1 MKRRDFINNSLW
13 VAVGGLLLPSTL
25 LQACRKP
32 TFEPEQ
38 PFKGKVVVIGA
49 GVAGLYAGYLMKNK
63 GIDFVIVEAAATHG
77 GRMGVNTT
85 FADYPIDTGAQWLH
99 GRNSLLGELVESTKT
114 HITNDTSE
122 LYYWFNNS
130 IVKELPRDPFI
141 FEEKNLPD
149 VSFIEYAHQQGFG
162 SEYDNIIEAI
172 AGDQGAAA
180 SQLSA
185 YWNSKDEEEW
195 VAGSEDFKF
204 KDSYFNF
211 IDTNFAQP
219 ILSNIH
225 YNTVVTA
232 IDYTTDQITI
242 LTKDNKS
249 YTADKV
255 IVTVPIAQ
263 LKKNAIAFTPTL
275 PKTQTAAFEKF
286 GMGPGMKVF
295 LKFSE
300 TFYKPVLYGGATCA
314 AYADDSVGKSTNN
327 HVLLAFVMGKQAQTL
342 HGLGSDK
349 AITAALLS
357 ELDVMYNGKA
367 TATFIDSVV
376 YDYTERP
383 YIDGAYGY
391 STIGMGNARKEAA
404 QPVNNKL
411 FFAGEAMNRN
421 GHHQTVHGAA
431 ESAYEALLELLGLW
445 NTE

>member
-1 MKRRDFINNSLW
+1 MERRDFLKNTTW
-13 VAVGGLLLPSTL
+13 VTLGGLLLPTSIL
-25 LQACRKP
+25 PACRKALL
-32 TFEPEQ
+32 EPEQ

-63 GIDFVIVEAAATHG
+63 GIDFVILEAAAKHG

-99 GRNSLLGELVESTKT
+99 GRNSLLGELVGASKTEITKD
-114 HITNDTSE
+114 NSE

-149 VSFIEYAHQQGFG
+149 ISFLDYAHQQGFG
-162 SEYDNIIEAI
+162 NEYNYIIEAI
-172 AGDQGAAA
+172 AADQGAGA
-180 SQLSA
+180 SQISA

-232 IDYTTDQITI
+232 IDYTNDQITI
-242 LTKDNKS
+242 LTKYNKS
-249 YTADKV
+249 YAADKV

-263 LKKNAIAFTPTL
+263 LKKKAIAFTPAL
-275 PKTQTAAFEKF
+275 PKTQTSAFEKF

-300 TFYKPVLYGGATCA
+300 TFYKPVLYGGSTCA
-314 AYADDSVGKSTNN
+314 AYVDDTVGKVTNN
-327 HVLLAFVMGKQAQTL
+327 HILLAFVMGQQAQAL
-342 HGLGSDK
+342 HDLGSHK
-349 AITAALLS
+349 AITTSLLS
-357 ELDVMYNGKA
+357 ELDGIYNGKA
-367 TATFIDSVV
+367 SATFIDSVV
-376 YDYTERP
+376 YDYTDKP

-391 STIGMGNARKEAA
+391 STIGMGHARKEAS
-404 QPVNNKL
+404 QPLNNKL

-431 ESAYEALLELLGLW
+431 ESAYVALMELLAV
-445 NTE
+445 